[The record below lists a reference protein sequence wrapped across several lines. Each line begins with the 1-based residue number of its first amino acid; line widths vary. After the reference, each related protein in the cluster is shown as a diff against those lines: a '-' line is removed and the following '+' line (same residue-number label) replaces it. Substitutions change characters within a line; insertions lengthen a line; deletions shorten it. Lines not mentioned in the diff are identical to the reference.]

1 VTVLQSLAI
10 KLVMLAV
17 TIGVLY
23 WALNDEGPDKRA
35 ARQADPRPAASA
47 SDRGQSPPE
56 HVPPEDLPPKH
67 IPVDSFDKAADIRPS
82 TPPPPPA
89 SATTRPSFHSAPA
102 AARRP
107 VSFPINLNTAQRKE
121 FMELPGIGEQ
131 LAERILQYRKAH
143 GAFRT
148 IEQLREVKGIGKKRM
163 DRLRP
168 LVTVAK
174 HD

>member
-1 VTVLQSLAI
+1 VTVLQSLTI
-10 KLVMLAV
+10 KLVMLAL

-23 WALNDEGPDKRA
+23 WALNEEGPDQRA
-35 ARQADPRPAASA
+35 ARQADPRPPASVV
-47 SDRGQSPPE
+47 DRSQSAPG
-56 HVPPEDLPPKH
+56 HVPPEH
-67 IPVDSFDKAADIRPS
+67 IPVETFDNLADLRPS
-82 TPPPPPA
+82 NPLPPPA
-89 SATTRPSFHSAPA
+89 SASTRPSFHSTPA
-102 AARRP
+102 ATRRP
-107 VSFPINLNTAQRKE
+107 VSFPIDLNTAQRKE
-121 FMELPGIGEQ
+121 FMELPGVGEK

-168 LVTVAK
+168 LVKVAT

>member
-1 VTVLQSLAI
+1 MTVLQSLAI
-10 KLVMLAV
+10 KLVMLAL

-23 WALNDEGPDKRA
+23 WALNDEGPDQRA

-47 SDRGQSPPE
+47 SDRGQSAPERVPPE
-56 HVPPEDLPPKH
+56 H
-67 IPVDSFDKAADIRPS
+67 IPMDSFDKATDIRPS
-82 TPPPPPA
+82 NPPPPPA
-89 SATTRPSFHSAPA
+89 SATTRPSFHTGPA
-102 AARRP
+102 APRRP
-107 VSFPINLNTAQRKE
+107 VSFPIDLNTAQRKE

-168 LVTVAK
+168 LVTVAT

>member
-10 KLVMLAV
+10 KLVMLAL

-23 WALNDEGPDKRA
+23 WALNDEGPAQRA

-47 SDRGQSPPE
+47 SDRSQSAPE
-56 HVPPEDLPPKH
+56 HVPVET
-67 IPVDSFDKAADIRPS
+67 FDKAADIRPS
-82 TPPPPPA
+82 NPPPPPA
-89 SATTRPSFHSAPA
+89 SAITRPSFHSAPA

-131 LAERILQYRKAH
+131 LAERILQYRKVH